1 MCFCDPLMPAFL
13 TQTADQQR
21 YDPEW
26 MAATL
31 GPTDQLLRYSKPD
44 QWAHAISN
52 VGAFPSKDKNEAYQA
67 FKLADPKGEP
77 KEEFY
82 STAYALVLE
91 LFNGLQ
97 AAGPRLTPSTFELG
111 MFSLPPSGTGQFGT
125 WAYGTGA
132 FTPGIDTQLG
142 WWSNSATQRVRRTTG
157 RLARLQRWR
166 LLPVR
171 HRTPGRVGPAR
182 LSPGLLP
189 MRRPVAI
196 RDRRAGDVARRRRA
210 PHRTGCP
217 SASSSSGSCWARCR
231 R

>member
-52 VGAFPSKDKNEAYQA
+52 VGAFPPKEKNEAYQA
-67 FKLADPKGEP
+67 FKLADPNGEP

-97 AAGPRLTPSTFELG
+97 AAGPDGSPPAPS
-111 MFSLPPSGTGQFGT
+111 S
-125 WAYGTGA
+125 
-132 FTPGIDTQLG
+132 
-142 WWSNSATQRVRRTTG
+142 SACS
-157 RLARLQRWR
+157 AC
-166 LLPVR
+166 
-171 HRTPGRVGPAR
+171 
-182 LSPGLLP
+182 
-189 MRRPVAI
+189 
-196 RDRRAGDVARRRRA
+196 RRRA
-210 PHRTGCP
+210 PGSSAPGPTAPAP
-217 SASSSSGSCWARCR
+217 SRRASTPSSGGGATAATSAFDGRPGRLASCNGGAYFPYATDR
-231 R
+231 RAEWGPPGSPLDCFR